1 MNLIWLEDFLAL
13 AASGNFSR
21 ASDERHSSQP
31 AFSRR
36 IRSLEE
42 WIGADL
48 FDRTQQPARLTEVGE
63 WFVGVAQEML
73 ARVAKLPGEA
83 RLIEESNASTLRIA
97 STHALSFTFL
107 PRWLH
112 KLGPASTAGQIQIM
126 SDVLLRCE
134 ALMAQSKVQFVM
146 SHAHSAAIGAL
157 DGEGYRSTQ
166 VGNDVM
172 VPVSQPDAHG
182 APIHGLPGPGDATVP
197 ALVYS
202 EESGLGRILRA
213 VLGRRLQGLPLHA
226 DFTAHAA
233 SVLRTMALDGRGLG
247 WLPLT
252 LVDEDLKQGRL
263 VAAASE
269 DWNVPLEIR
278 LYRERGASGQAAEA
292 FWRAVT
298 GETSP
303 NTR

>member
-1 MNLIWLEDFLAL
+1 MNLTWLEDFLAL

-48 FDRTQQPARLTEVGE
+48 FDRTHQPANLTDVGQ
-63 WFVGVAQEML
+63 WFVGVAEEML

-83 RLIEESNASTLRIA
+83 KLIEDSNASTLRIA

-112 KLGPASTAGQIQIM
+112 NLGPASTVGQIQIM

-134 ALMAQSKVQFVM
+134 ALMEQSKVQFVM
-146 SHAHSAAIGAL
+146 SHAHAAAIGAL
-157 DGEGYRSTQ
+157 DGENYRSTQ

-172 VPVSQPDAHG
+172 VPVSRPDVHG
-182 APIHGLPGPGDATVP
+182 APIHRLEVPGSSTVS
-197 ALVYS
+197 ALQYS

-213 VLGRRLQGLPLHA
+213 VLGRRLQRLPLHA
-226 DFTAHAA
+226 DLTAHAA

-278 LYRERGASGQAAEA
+278 LYRERGSSGKAAEA

-298 GETSP
+298 GEPSP
-303 NTR
+303 NSR